1 MLSAFA
7 PAWLLA
13 CAITAAPIEH
23 GTQLVYQGTFDAD
36 KGDPFVTR
44 KNFELTVL
52 FTEPAEGDA
61 TAYWMLRESGRG
73 GWQWPDRF
81 GRVPVDGNGRFRGD
95 GGPALLYQR
104 PEGNSVVPF
113 ALPIA
118 PLDQMWKVGAKWE
131 EGRLTYE
138 VQEQGAINGSAAWRV
153 EAHNPYGRVQTFW
166 VDEQSPV
173 VVAST
178 RRVFIGRGEPHELQ
192 YELKDRTV
200 LSAEE
205 LAQATA
211 TLDQLISL
219 RDALAFQPRTLQ
231 VDWDKQQLERLRED
245 LPKIP
250 AAGKPVVLAQV
261 LKDAGE
267 DAKAQKNRTSA
278 VDAMKKN
285 AVGQEIG
292 PLKLTDFTG
301 KPLDAELTKDKVVI
315 LHFWSY
321 QDAPLEEPYG
331 QIGYL
336 DFLNRRIDDAPITIL
351 GVVVNDR
358 LAEGQR
364 ASAVQGAKR
373 LRSFMNLGYTIVL
386 DDGALKQLGDPRVAD
401 AKLPLFVVIGRD
413 GKVLEYHVG
422 NYEVDRD
429 RGLKQL
435 EDVAKSAANEK

>member
-1 MLSAFA
+1 
-7 PAWLLA
+7 
-13 CAITAAPIEH
+13 
-23 GTQLVYQGTFDAD
+23 
-36 KGDPFVTR
+36 
-44 KNFELTVL
+44 
-52 FTEPAEGDA
+52 
-61 TAYWMLRESGRG
+61 
-73 GWQWPDRF
+73 
-81 GRVPVDGNGRFRGD
+81 
-95 GGPALLYQR
+95 
-104 PEGNSVVPF
+104 
-113 ALPIA
+113 
-118 PLDQMWKVGAKWE
+118 
-131 EGRLTYE
+131 
-138 VQEQGAINGSAAWRV
+138 
-153 EAHNPYGRVQTFW
+153 
-166 VDEQSPV
+166 
-173 VVAST
+173 
-178 RRVFIGRGEPHELQ
+178 
-192 YELKDRTV
+192 
-200 LSAEE
+200 
-205 LAQATA
+205 
-211 TLDQLISL
+211 
-219 RDALAFQPRTLQ
+219 
-231 VDWDKQQLERLRED
+231 
-245 LPKIP
+245 
-250 AAGKPVVLAQV
+250 
-261 LKDAGE
+261 E

-435 EDVAKSAANEK
+435 EDVAKSAANKK